1 MISIICPTYNE
12 EKYISKCLESINN
25 QDYHDESIEILII
38 DAMSDDNTRKIIE
51 TYMKKL
57 KNIKIFENHN
67 KAVPFA
73 MNIGIKNSKGD
84 IIIRIDAHAYYPEN
98 YISTLVKY
106 LKELNADNVGS
117 ICKTEVL
124 NKTKKA
130 IAIKEILQ
138 SKLGVGNSQFRLGTN
153 KIIAVD
159 TVPFGC
165 WRKEI
170 FKKYG
175 LFNEKL
181 IRNQDIELNKRILRN
196 GGKIFLI
203 PDTYCI
209 YYARENIKDLIRNN
223 YQNGKWNILTAYFTK
238 DVTSLSLR
246 HYIPMI
252 FILSLIL
259 PLILTPIQKNIIYI
273 PNIILLLYFL
283 IVFSESISISI
294 KKRVNLM
301 YLILGF
307 ISLHFS
313 YGIGSISSIYNI
325 IKSEKEKRKKIGNS

>member
-1 MISIICPTYNE
+1 MISIICPVYNE
-12 EKYISKCLESINN
+12 EKYIENCIKSIIN
-25 QDYHDESIEILII
+25 QNIDNDIIELII
-38 DAMSDDNTRKIIE
+38 IDGDSNDNTINIVNEYIKKYKNVKLMHNDKKYVPYALNKGII
-51 TYMKKL
+51 
-57 KNIKIFENHN
+57 N
-67 KAVPFA
+67 A
-73 MNIGIKNSKGD
+73 KGD
-84 IIIRIDAHAYYPEN
+84 IIVRIDAHAYYPEN

-170 FKKYG
+170 FEKYG

-181 IRNQDIELNKRILRN
+181 IRNQDIEFNKRIMRN

-209 YYARENIKDLIRNN
+209 YYARENIKDLIKNN

-246 HYIPMI
+246 HYVPMI
-252 FILSLIL
+252 FMLSLIL
-259 PLILTPIQKNIIYI
+259 PLILMPIQKNIIYI
-273 PNIILLLYFL
+273 PNIILLLYSL
-283 IVFSESISISI
+283 IVFSVSISISI
-294 KKRVNLM
+294 KKRVNLI

-307 ISLHFS
+307 IGLHFS
-313 YGIGSISSIYNI
+313 YGIGSLSSIYNI
-325 IKSEKEKRKKIGNS
+325 IKSKKEKKV

>member
-1 MISIICPTYNE
+1 MISIICPVFNE
-12 EKYISKCLESINN
+12 EKYIEKCIKSIIN
-25 QDYHDESIEILII
+25 QKIDKDNIELII
-38 DAMSDDNTRKIIE
+38 VDGNSYDSTINIVNEYLKKYKFIKLMYNSNRHVPYALNKGIIS
-51 TYMKKL
+51 
-57 KNIKIFENHN
+57 
-67 KAVPFA
+67 
-73 MNIGIKNSKGD
+73 SKGD
-84 IIIRIDAHAYYPEN
+84 FIVRIDAHAYYPEN

-130 IAIKEILQ
+130 IAIKEIFQ

-181 IRNQDIELNKRILRN
+181 IRNQDIEFNKRILRN

-203 PDTYCI
+203 PDTYSI

-294 KKRVNLM
+294 RKRVNLM

-325 IKSEKEKRKKIGNS
+325 IKSEKEKRKKNW